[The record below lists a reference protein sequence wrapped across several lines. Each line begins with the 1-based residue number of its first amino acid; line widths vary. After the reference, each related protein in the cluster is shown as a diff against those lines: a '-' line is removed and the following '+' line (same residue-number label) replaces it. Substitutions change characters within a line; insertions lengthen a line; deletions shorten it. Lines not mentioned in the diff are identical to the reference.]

1 MKSVGIF
8 NALLRV
14 LLSVALV
21 VSFTPIPASAAE
33 DATVASGSPSAS
45 VGEQG
50 SALSGGLGEA
60 ALTGGAAV
68 EVAGAAAG
76 AGDVSSG
83 SDAESPAG
91 EASGAVEPAGEG
103 GDTAADASS
112 SAGEGAEA
120 AASPEGG
127 ETGSNA
133 ADAASSEDGET
144 GFKAA
149 EAADDPAQRD
159 AADAADDP
167 AERAADD
174 ELAQQGVLYAFG
186 KLMAG
191 GYVYACDEQGNLTKP
206 VDEDDPERN
215 AISARDVTN
224 LIIDYHVADIPKGLC
239 EGSTSLTSVR
249 FENDRLDSI
258 GDFAFAACAKLSFIS
273 FSDMHIGSIGAQ
285 AFAGCSSLTS
295 LSIKKPAE
303 IGALGEGC
311 FLKSGLEST
320 GLGNVKGLTSIP
332 ADAYEGCQNLSN
344 TGLGQNQQI
353 VSVGNWA
360 FANCPNLHLTG
371 LETNTSVS
379 QLGDGCFS
387 GSNLDGG
394 LILPSGSQIEELPSR
409 TFADTNMD
417 YAYFQCDHAVLIDVD
432 TFPKRGMQVMVP
444 SDMVGLYRS
453 GFPELNWDG
462 CNGAT
467 PVSVSECL
475 KDLRIEHDPN
485 VMEYAEDQQVSL
497 AGMKVTF
504 DHGYGRSSFDYEDL
518 KNCAFAQFIEVY
530 PDDGYLFRSSF
541 HGQRIH
547 MTYDD
552 GEVYLDAYSAE
563 PMRERGDTDLAV
575 DIQYSGALS
584 SGDSAT
590 GAGQYKPGETCVVVA
605 NATTPGRTFAYW
617 TDEEGNILS
626 EDQWYEFT
634 VERDTLLTAVFA
646 DSAKV
651 APEVRL
657 GSADGRQVIGAKAS
671 VLVDGRDMG
680 RSFTTYAGKHV
691 TLTCEYDTSKYH
703 FDHWESSLDKHYL
716 GSRPGDTIEYE
727 AVAGE
732 TPIAVLVEYGQVNV
746 SAKSASGLALGT
758 VSGSGTYELGQTVKL
773 SAIPANGCRFL
784 GWMHHGE
791 LLSTEASYAYRVQD
805 FDEVTGWFAFD
816 FSQTW
821 VAVRAA
827 SAQPDRG
834 SVSGAG
840 MYEEGTQV
848 TLTATPNAGF
858 AFSGWLC
865 DGEPIEGGEKLVV
878 TAKSADQTDALV
890 KRSPL
895 YTATFEPV
903 ACDIR
908 YEQMLDAGGRTLM
921 EGVEVPQVTGSL
933 STEGGQVVTLDAK
946 ALGMLDD
953 DTVFT
958 GWFDAATGERVC
970 ESLAYEFTPAGDTT
984 LQVRFSLKEVG
995 VHINPARTT
1004 DHSESYAHLQVD
1016 AANCYCSVGET
1027 VQLSATPDN
1036 AQFVGWYAA
1045 DGDDSVAISDQA
1057 TCEYKVAKPA
1067 NESAQMELTP
1077 WYSAIPASVVL
1088 SVAGTDE
1095 DGNAPG
1101 YFLTSG
1107 LYGVGQQVTVNA
1119 VPEPGYVFDYAT
1131 DALGNTVPAAPD
1143 GSYTFLLTGD
1153 TELVAHFRVAEDE
1166 DEAFEAL
1173 QIALL
1178 AVLGTIGVVAAVYGL
1193 GEIVDPIIAQAM
1205 IDIAGAETIEELA
1218 QIGKNVLKE
1227 IKDIFDHHKHDNDP
1241 NKPHGDHSVE
1251 ILTTAHPTEGG
1262 IVRGGG
1268 IHFEGTIAELEA
1280 IPNPGYRFVCWKE
1293 DGVERSVSQR
1303 MQIRITNATPEV
1315 VAMTAVFERNVRITT
1330 SAEVTGVD
1338 AGIPT
1343 GCNATPD
1350 VQTPRQGQEAKV
1362 IATEG
1367 EGYAFVGW
1375 FEDGIEVSKSPV
1387 YVFPAEVDRHL
1398 VAKFRKA
1405 DRTIVVGADP
1415 DEGAQVLCDG
1425 LPVEGG
1431 VVRAADGD
1439 ILTFTAVPAVRADD
1453 PEKKYKLVEWRK
1465 SDDSGR
1471 TVIDRGDVCEYRVDG
1486 NGRITAVMD
1495 GKDSHSVRAAA
1506 DPVEGGTATLKN
1518 GESIGEVLDVPEGE
1532 SVIATAE
1539 AREGYLFDGWYIS
1552 YGAADAA
1559 PTFASHDQTYTFAPV
1574 ADCTVTARF
1583 QRLCKVSVVAEPVD
1597 QLAGKY
1603 TVTGDGYCVSGKPVT
1618 LSVKL
1623 SDDVRD
1629 KFTFKG
1635 WYLGDS
1641 GVPMGTDPDHLELTP
1656 EQDTMVRAVF
1666 VPKRYRISVETDSH
1680 LVERGTVEIEG
1691 HPGADAVMVEYG
1703 SAVTIEAKPNEGFRF
1718 AHWKDGKRK
1727 KHPEQQLTVR
1737 VTEDQTYKA
1746 VFKGAE
1752 PEVVIAADSWL
1763 GGTVTCNG
1771 IEVTPTTDSFSLG
1784 QTLHLKAEPKTG
1796 YFFWGWYVNG
1806 IFTSLDM
1813 ECDVVAKGLTAKSE
1827 RCTVTAAFKPYEVV
1841 CLPVASPADGGSVR
1855 ASRVFAERGAEV
1867 DLKAQASPGYEFAG
1881 WYSAAGELES
1891 FEPEFTCRLMRSHV
1905 HVAHFEERSYEVSAV
1920 PAVADAD
1927 GNLVENRS
1935 AGWVEG
1941 AGTVGAGY
1949 SATLSAHALS
1959 GYTFEYWVDA
1969 KGNVVSRDADYRFV
1983 PSSDVKLSAVFA
1995 AKQFTVNVSA
2005 GEGYGSA
2012 TGSGTYAAGE
2022 VACVSAIPDAGAHF
2036 IGWFSGG
2043 ACLSTDATYRFQV
2056 SADIDLEAVFGMG
2069 SFTVSTIAS
2078 PTEAGYVSGFGGFD
2092 EGQRTTLSATAKPGF
2107 TFDCWRDAQ
2116 GAQVSGLPEC
2126 TVTVTSDAAYTA
2138 CFTRN
2143 SYGVTLSSNVEGVG
2157 ELSGEGVYE
2166 FGQVV
2171 HIQARQTDDRRFVGW
2186 QLVGADGS
2194 KAHFADDADTWF
2206 VLDEDLVEALD
2217 DSVLEL
2223 EAQFADPYEV
2233 AVKATPVVKGKST
2246 NRRCRVQGTGAYE
2259 AGETVTLN
2267 AVAGLGYR
2275 FVGWTSD
2282 QEGHAVVST
2291 DEVLSFEAKSD
2302 VMYYAQFEADGQVTI
2317 TASQS
2322 SILRGKAFLTSGN
2335 GLTSAT
2341 KTCDKGDP
2349 FVAMAIPWSTYRFSH
2364 WIDDAGAILS
2374 YNAVYV
2380 GIAQQDMQLTAVFYD
2395 AGFDLQVDTYPAS
2408 AGFSTVVPFTG
2419 DGYLTATWMVTIPFP
2434 GWRFRYWIDERGA
2447 PVGFSPIIVRPAVAN
2462 KTYTAYYV
2470 RDSWD
2475 VVAVDPRDG
2484 GYIYGSSENDEWGCA
2499 LVDKVENGSS
2509 CTLRAVPDEGYVF
2522 DGWYSIGKDGA
2533 AGSRPVSTDAAW
2545 TFTPEDDVTVTARF
2559 AEAPK
2564 FEVKASAI
2572 SGTVDPV
2579 SAAVPQ
2585 GGSASFTATP
2595 YDGCYLERAT
2605 VADVRDGSIADSV
2618 ELDIADYQGGSYCV
2632 TLNDIDV
2639 PQRLAFSF
2647 ARAGQPVV
2655 KAQPQDVSVHEGE
2668 AVTLSIA
2675 ADAAEEILAH
2685 EEVSCGAASSHELGY
2700 QWFRVTDGGEDVA
2713 LEGETSPSL
2722 TFDRTSA
2729 ADAGLY
2735 YCRVTQTYLGT
2746 VTFVDTDRAEVSI
2759 AKREDLAFNACG
2771 LPVATAHSD
2780 YAEAIKPA
2788 TGGTAPYTYAV
2799 APDSTLPEG
2808 LHLEVAEDGA
2818 MRITGTPESAGVF
2831 GFGIVC
2837 SDSAGQTRTA
2847 RFALMVAPQKADMSF
2862 AEANFVYDGQPQGP
2876 ELVGVPDGCAGFVKL
2891 SFTGTG
2897 DTRYS
2902 GSTAPADAGTYRVV
2916 ARLAANGYVGRAV
2929 AEFAIAQKPVS
2940 FDIAAADCV
2949 YDGKAHGVQV
2959 DAHGLS
2965 EQDYSVTYEGADG
2978 TVYGPTSEAPR
2989 DSGSYVATACV
3000 TNPNLVGEQKASFAI
3015 AKAPQTITGPTS
3027 YSGVFGG
3034 PGIVL
3039 QNTAKTPVAFD
3050 LVQDADGDAPVSLQ
3064 GCYATINA
3072 AGTAR
3077 VIARAAESRNYLVA
3091 DDVELTL
3098 SVAPAQ
3104 LLVAVDDAE
3113 RMEGES
3119 NPAFTSSLV
3128 SRAST
3133 DGVEVDYSCDAD
3145 EKSPAGDYIINASVD
3160 DPNFAATIV
3169 PGTLTVKAKP
3179 EPDPG
3184 PGPVDPDNPDPINPP
3199 EPGPNPDPDPD
3210 NPDPGPTPDP
3220 DNPDPDPVDPPNPP
3234 EPGPGPDPDNPDPG
3248 PGPDPDNPEPGPGPE
3263 PGPDNPDNPEPGPGP
3278 GPEPGPGPSP
3288 DPGPVNP
3295 PAPGPD
3301 PDPPNPPDP
3310 GPGPGPGPNPGP
3322 DPVDPGKPDP
3332 GPGPSPDNPDGP
3344 DNPDNPDNPNGPDN
3358 PDNPDNPNGPGKPDN
3373 PDKPDPSDPSKPGS
3387 DPDNPG
3393 SDPDNPDDPN
3403 SGNSGSSDDSNG
3415 SGGSDSGSSDDP
3427 NNSGNPGDSDNPDG
3441 SNGSPS
3447 GSGSANASV
3456 AAALG
3461 QTGDAVAKTGAM
3473 ATGVAALIAAA
3484 VAALAAALATRRRR
3498 R

>member
-1 MKSVGIF
+1 MKSVGIC
-8 NALLRV
+8 NALLRA

-21 VSFTPIPASAAE
+21 VSFTPIPGHAAEGASAQG
-33 DATVASGSPSAS
+33 GSPSAS
-45 VGEQG
+45 VGEQAASLSEG
-50 SALSGGLGEA
+50 SSEA
-60 ALTGGAAV
+60 ASAAHDAAGV
-68 EVAGAAAG
+68 LGAAADG
-76 AGDVSSG
+76 GGVSSG
-83 SDAESPAG
+83 SDAVSSIG
-91 EASGAVEPAGEG
+91 EASGSVAPAGEG
-103 GDTAADASS
+103 ADGASPADGESGSEAADA
-112 SAGEGAEA
+112 
-120 AASPEGG
+120 
-127 ETGSNA
+127 TDGS
-133 ADAASSEDGET
+133 
-144 GFKAA
+144 
-149 EAADDPAQRD
+149 
-159 AADAADDP
+159 

-174 ELAQQGVLYAFG
+174 EPAQQGVLYPFG
-186 KLMAG
+186 KLMAS
-191 GYVYACDEQGNLTKP
+191 GYVYACDERGDLTKRI
-206 VDEDDPERN
+206 DEDDPERN
-215 AISARDVTN
+215 AISARAVTN
-224 LIIDYHVADIPKGLC
+224 LIVDYYVAGIPEGLC
-239 EGSTSLTSVR
+239 EGSASLTSVL

-258 GDFAFAACAKLSFIS
+258 GDSAFAGCEKLSQVS
-273 FSDMHIGSIGAQ
+273 FSDMHIGSIGAR
-285 AFAGCSSLTS
+285 AFAGCSSLAS

-303 IGALGEGC
+303 VGALGEGC
-311 FLKSGLEST
+311 FQNSGLEST
-320 GLGNVKGLTSIP
+320 GLGNMKGLTSIP
-332 ADAYEGCQNLSN
+332 ADAYEGCQNLSD

-353 VSVGNWA
+353 ASVGTWA
-360 FANCPNLHLTG
+360 FANCPNLHQTG

-379 QLGDGCFS
+379 QLGEGCFS

-394 LILPSGSQIEELPSR
+394 LVLPSGSRIEQLPSR
-409 TFADTNMD
+409 AFAGTNMD
-417 YAYFQCDHAVLIDVD
+417 YAYFQCDHAVLIDSD

-444 SDMVGLYRS
+444 PGLVGLYRS
-453 GFPELNWDG
+453 GLPERNWDS

-467 PVSVSECL
+467 PVSVAECL
-475 KDLRIEHDPN
+475 KGLRIECDPD
-485 VMEYAEDQQVSL
+485 VMEYTEDDKVSL

-518 KNCAFAQFIEVY
+518 KNCAFSQFIEVY
-530 PDDGYLFRSSF
+530 PDEGYLFRSSF

-552 GEVYLDAYSAE
+552 GEVYFDAYSAE
-563 PMRERGDTDLAV
+563 PMRERGNTDLAV
-575 DIQYSGALS
+575 DIRYDGALS

-617 TDEEGNILS
+617 TDEQGNILS

-646 DSAKV
+646 DTATV

-657 GSADGRQVIGAKAS
+657 GSAEGQLVVGAKAG
-671 VLVDGRDMG
+671 VVVDGRDMG
-680 RSFTTYAGKHV
+680 TSFTTYAGKHV
-691 TLTCEYDTSKYH
+691 TLTCEYDASKYRL
-703 FDHWESSLDKHYL
+703 DHWESSLDKHYL
-716 GSRPGDTIEYE
+716 GSHPGDTIEYD
-727 AVAGE
+727 AVVGE
-732 TPIAVLVEYGQVNV
+732 TPIAVLVEYGQLNV
-746 SAKSASGLALGT
+746 SAKSASGLALGQ

-773 SAIPANGCRFL
+773 SAIPAKGCCFL
-784 GWMHHGE
+784 GWMHRGE

-827 SAQPDRG
+827 SSQPDRG

-840 MYEEGTQV
+840 MYEEGAQV
-848 TLTATPNAGF
+848 TLTATPNAGYAF
-858 AFSGWLC
+858 AGWLR
-865 DGEPIEGGEKLVV
+865 DGKPIEGGEKLVV
-878 TAKSADQTDALV
+878 TAESADQTGVLV

-895 YTATFEPV
+895 YTATFESV

-908 YEQMLDAGGRTLM
+908 YEQTLDTGGRTLM

-933 STEGGQVVTLDAK
+933 STEGGQTVALDAK

-953 DTVFT
+953 DAVFT
-958 GWFDAATGERVC
+958 GWFDASTGERVC
-970 ESLAYEFTPAGDTT
+970 ESVVYEFAAAGDVA
-984 LQVRFSLKEVG
+984 LQARFSLKEVG
-995 VHINPARTT
+995 VHINPAQTT
-1004 DHSESYAHLQVD
+1004 DHSEAYAHVQVD
-1016 AANCYCSVGET
+1016 AANCYRNVGET
-1027 VQLSATPDN
+1027 VQLSATLDN
-1036 AQFVGWYAA
+1036 AQFVGWYVA
-1045 DGDDSVAISDQA
+1045 DGDDSVAISDQP
-1057 TCEYKVAKPA
+1057 TCEYQVTKPV
-1067 NESAQMELTP
+1067 NESAQVEVTP

-1088 SVAGTDE
+1088 SVAGADD
-1095 DGNAPG
+1095 DGSTPG

-1153 TELVAHFRVAEDE
+1153 TELIAHFRVAEND

-1173 QIALL
+1173 KTALL
-1178 AVLGTIGVVAAVYGL
+1178 AVLGTVGVVAAIYGL
-1193 GEIVDPIIAQAM
+1193 GELVDPIIAQAM
-1205 IDIAGAETIEELA
+1205 IDIAGAETIEDLA
-1218 QIGKNVLKE
+1218 LIGKNVLKE

-1251 ILTTAHPTEGG
+1251 ILAAAHPAEGG
-1262 IVRGGG
+1262 TVRGGG

-1303 MQIRITNATPEV
+1303 MQVRITDATPEV

-1350 VQTPRQGQEAKV
+1350 AQTPRQGQEAKV

-1367 EGYAFVGW
+1367 EDYAFVGW

-1387 YVFPAEVDRHL
+1387 YVFPAELDRHL

-1405 DRTIVVGADP
+1405 DRTIVVAADP

-1453 PEKKYKLVEWRK
+1453 PDKKYKLVEWRTT
-1465 SDDSGR
+1465 DDSGR
-1471 TVIDRGDVCEYRVDG
+1471 TTIDRGDVCECRVDG
-1486 NGRITAVMD
+1486 NGRVTAVMD
-1495 GKDSHSVRAAA
+1495 GKDTHSVRAAA
-1506 DPVEGGTATLKN
+1506 DPVEGGTASLKN

-1532 SVIATAE
+1532 SVTATAE

-1552 YGAADAA
+1552 YGAADVA
-1559 PTFASHDQTYTFAPV
+1559 PTFASHDQSYTFAPM

-1597 QLAGKY
+1597 QLVGKC
-1603 TVTGDGYCVSGKPVT
+1603 TVTGDDYCESGKPVT

-1623 SDDVRD
+1623 ADDVRD

-1641 GVPMGTDPDHLELTP
+1641 GVPMGTDPSHLELTP
-1656 EQDTMVRAVF
+1656 EQDTVVRAVF
-1666 VPKRYRISVETDSH
+1666 VPNRYRISVKTDSL

-1691 HPGADAVMVEYG
+1691 HPGADAVMAEYG
-1703 SAVTIEAKPNEGFRF
+1703 STVTIKANPNEGFRF

-1737 VTEDQTYKA
+1737 VTGDQTYKA

-1752 PEVVIAADSWL
+1752 PEVVIAADTWL

-1784 QTLHLKAEPKTG
+1784 DTLHLKAEPKTG

-1806 IFTSLDM
+1806 IFASLDM
-1813 ECDVVAKGLTAKSE
+1813 ECDVVAKGLTAKSD

-1855 ASRVFAERGAEV
+1855 ASRVFTERGAEV
-1867 DLKAQASPGYEFAG
+1867 ELKAQASPGYEFTG
-1881 WYSAAGELES
+1881 WYSATGELES
-1891 FEPEFTCRLMRSHV
+1891 TAPEFTCRLMRSHV

-1920 PAVADAD
+1920 PAVAGD
-1927 GNLVENRS
+1927 GGVLIEDRS

-1941 AGTVGAGY
+1941 AGTVDAGY
-1949 SATLSAHALS
+1949 SANLSAHALS
-1959 GYTFEYWVDA
+1959 GYAFEYWADDR
-1969 KGNVVSRDADYRFV
+1969 GNVVSRDADYRFA
-1983 PSSDVKLSAVFA
+1983 PSGETKLFAVFS

-2005 GEGYGSA
+2005 GEGFGSA

-2036 IGWFSGG
+2036 VGWFSGG
-2043 ACLSTDATYRFQV
+2043 ACLSTDATYRFPV

-2126 TVTVTSDAAYTA
+2126 TVTVSGDAAYAA
-2138 CFTRN
+2138 CFKRN
-2143 SYGVTLSSNVEGVG
+2143 SYGVSLSSNVEGVG

-2171 HIQARQTDDRRFVGW
+2171 HVQARQTDDRRFVGW

-2194 KAHFADDADTWF
+2194 KAHFADGADTWF
-2206 VLDEDLVEALD
+2206 VLDEGLIEAID
-2217 DSVLEL
+2217 DGVLEL

-2233 AVKATPVVKGKST
+2233 SVKATPVVKGKST

-2282 QEGHAVVST
+2282 REGHVVVST

-2302 VMYYAQFEADGQVTI
+2302 VLYYAQFEADGQVTI

-2341 KTCDKGDP
+2341 MTCDKGDP
-2349 FVAMAIPWSTYRFSH
+2349 FVAMAIPWATYRFSH

-2484 GYIYGSSENDEWGCA
+2484 GHVDGSSENDEWEWA
-2499 LVDKVENGSS
+2499 VVDKVENGSS

-2647 ARAGQPVV
+2647 TRAGQPVV

-2808 LHLEVAEDGA
+2808 LHLEVAEDGVVQIA
-2818 MRITGTPESAGVF
+2818 GTPESAGVF
-2831 GFGIVC
+2831 GFDITC
-2837 SDSAGQTRTA
+2837 SDSAGQTCVA
-2847 RFALMVAPQKADMSF
+2847 RFALTVAPQKAELSF
-2862 AEANFVYDGQPQGP
+2862 AEANFVYNGQPQAP
-2876 ELVGVPDGCAGFVKL
+2876 ELKGVPAGCVGSVAL

-2897 DTRYS
+2897 GTRYS
-2902 GSTAPADAGTYRVV
+2902 GSTAPSDAGTYRVV

-3039 QNTAKTPVAFD
+3039 QNTAKTPVTFG

-3064 GCYATINA
+3064 GCYAMINA

-3077 VIARAAESRNYLVA
+3077 AIARAAESRNYLAA

-3133 DGVEVDYSCDAD
+3133 EGVEVNYSCDAD
-3145 EKSPAGDYIINASVD
+3145 EKSPAGDYSIDASVD

-3184 PGPVDPDNPDPINPP
+3184 PGPVDPDNP
-3199 EPGPNPDPDPD
+3199 E
-3210 NPDPGPTPDP
+3210 PGPTPDP
-3220 DNPDPDPVDPPNPP
+3220 DNPEPGPDPDPDNPEPGPVDPPNPP
-3234 EPGPGPDPDNPDPG
+3234 D
-3248 PGPDPDNPEPGPGPE
+3248 PGPGPE
-3263 PGPDNPDNPEPGPGP
+3263 PGPDNPDN
-3278 GPEPGPGPSP
+3278 PEPGPGPSP

-3461 QTGDAVAKTGAM
+3461 QTGDAAAKTGAM

>member
-1 MKSVGIF
+1 MKSVGIC

-21 VSFTPIPASAAE
+21 VSFTPIPGSAAE
-33 DATVASGSPSAS
+33 DESAQEGAPFALAGARGST
-45 VGEQG
+45 
-50 SALSGGLGEA
+50 LLDGLGEA
-60 ALTGGAAV
+60 ASTGGVSDAV
-68 EVAGAAAG
+68 AG
-76 AGDVSSG
+76 AGDASSG
-83 SDAESPAG
+83 SDAEPAAGEGSGAAASASEGAGEEGSGTAEVAG
-91 EASGAVEPAGEG
+91 EA
-103 GDTAADASS
+103 ASS
-112 SAGEGAEA
+112 
-120 AASPEGG
+120 
-127 ETGSNA
+127 
-133 ADAASSEDGET
+133 DG
-144 GFKAA
+144 
-149 EAADDPAQRD
+149 
-159 AADAADDP
+159 
-167 AERAADD
+167 AADD
-174 ELAQQGVLYAFG
+174 ESAQQGVLYSFG
-186 KLMAG
+186 KLMIS
-191 GYVYACDEQGNLTKP
+191 GYVYACDEQGDLTKP

-215 AISARDVTN
+215 AISARDVAN
-224 LIIDYHVADIPKGLC
+224 LIVDYHVADIPEGLC
-239 EGSTSLTSVR
+239 QDSMWLTSVR

-258 GDFAFAACAKLSFIS
+258 GGSAFADCTNLSWIS

-285 AFAGCSSLTS
+285 AFAGCVSLAS

-311 FLKSGLEST
+311 FQNSGLEST
-320 GLGNVKGLTSIP
+320 GLGSVKGLTFIP
-332 ADAYEGCQNLSN
+332 TDAYEGCQNLAD

-353 VSVGNWA
+353 ASVGNWA

-379 QLGDGCFS
+379 QLGEGCFS

-394 LILPSGSQIEELPSR
+394 LILPSGSQVEELPSR
-409 TFADTNMD
+409 AFSGTNMD
-417 YAYFQCDHAVLIDVD
+417 YAYFQCDHAVLIDSD
-432 TFPKRGMQVMVP
+432 SFPRRGMQVMVP
-444 SDMVGLYRS
+444 SGLVGLYRS
-453 GFPELNWDG
+453 GLPERNWES
-462 CNGAT
+462 CNGVT
-467 PVSVSECL
+467 PVSVADCL
-475 KDLRIEHDPN
+475 KDLRIECDPD
-485 VMEYAEDQQVSL
+485 VMEYNEDDKVSL

-504 DHGYGRSSFDYEDL
+504 DHGYGRSSFDYGEMRA
-518 KNCAFAQFIEVY
+518 NCAFAQFIEVY
-530 PDDGYLFRSSF
+530 PDEGYLFRSSF

-552 GEVYLDAYSAE
+552 GEVYFDAYSAV
-563 PMRERGDTDLAV
+563 PMRERGNTDLAV
-575 DIQYSGALS
+575 DIRYDGALS

-605 NATTPGRTFAYW
+605 NATTPGRAFAYW
-617 TDEEGNILS
+617 TDEEGTVLS
-626 EDQWYEFT
+626 EDQWYEFA

-646 DSAKV
+646 DKATV
-651 APEVRL
+651 APEARL
-657 GSADGRQVIGAKAS
+657 GSADGRPVAAAKTS

-680 RSFTTYAGKHV
+680 SSFTTYVGKRV
-691 TLTCEYDTSKYH
+691 TLTCEYDASKYH
-703 FDHWESSLDKHYL
+703 LDHWESSLDGHYL
-716 GSRPGDTIEYE
+716 GSRPGDSIEYD
-727 AVAGE
+727 AAAGE
-732 TPIAVLVEYGQVNV
+732 VPIAVLVECGQLNV
-746 SAKSASGLALGT
+746 SAKSASGLALGE
-758 VSGSGTYELGQTVKL
+758 VSGSGTYELGQTARL
-773 SAIPANGCRFL
+773 SVIPAKGCCFL
-784 GWMHHGE
+784 GWMHRGE
-791 LLSTEASYAYRVQD
+791 LISTEASYAYRVQD
-805 FDEVTGWFAFD
+805 FDEVAGWFAFD

-840 MYEEGTQV
+840 LYEEGTQV
-848 TLTATPNAGF
+848 TLSATPNAGYAF
-858 AFSGWLC
+858 AGWLR
-865 DGEPIEGGEKLVV
+865 DGEPIEGGAQLVV
-878 TAKSADQTDALV
+878 TAESADQTDALV

-895 YTATFEPV
+895 YTATFEPIPCEV
-903 ACDIR
+903 R
-908 YEQMLDAGGRTLM
+908 YEQTLDTGGRTLM
-921 EGVEVPQVTGSL
+921 EGVEVPQVAGSL
-933 STEGGQVVTLDAK
+933 SAEGGQTVTLDAE

-958 GWFDAATGERVC
+958 GWFDAATGELVSESTVC
-970 ESLAYEFTPAGDTT
+970 EFTAAGDAT
-984 LQVRFSLKEVG
+984 LQARFSLKEVG
-995 VHINPARTT
+995 VHINPAQTT
-1004 DHSESYAHLQVD
+1004 DHSDAYAHLQVD
-1016 AANCYCSVGET
+1016 AANCYRNVGET
-1027 VQLSATPDN
+1027 VQLSATLDN
-1036 AQFVGWYAA
+1036 AQFVGWYAV
-1045 DGDDSVAISDQA
+1045 DGDDSVAISDQP
-1057 TCEYKVAKPA
+1057 TCEYEVTKPV
-1067 NESAQMELTP
+1067 NESAQMEVTP

-1095 DGNAPG
+1095 EGNAPG

-1107 LYGVGQQVTVNA
+1107 LYGLGQQVTVNA

-1131 DALGNTVPAAPD
+1131 DALGNTVPAASD

-1153 TELVAHFRVAEDE
+1153 TELVAHFRVAEND

-1173 QIALL
+1173 KIALL
-1178 AVLGTIGVVAAVYGL
+1178 AVFGTVGVVAAIYGL
-1193 GEIVDPIIAQAM
+1193 GELVDPIIAQAM

-1218 QIGKNVLKE
+1218 EIGKNALAE
-1227 IKDIFDHHKHDNDP
+1227 IEEIFNKHKHDNDP

-1251 ILTTAHPTEGG
+1251 IVTTAHPAEGG
-1262 IVRGGG
+1262 TVRGGG
-1268 IHFEGTIAELEA
+1268 VHFEGTIAELEA
-1280 IPNPGYRFVCWKE
+1280 VPNPGYRFVCWKE
-1293 DGVERSVSQR
+1293 DGIERSVSKR
-1303 MQIRITNATPEV
+1303 MQIRITDATPEV

-1375 FEDGIEVSKSPV
+1375 FQDGIEVSKSPV

-1425 LPVEGG
+1425 VPVEGG

-1453 PEKKYKLVEWRK
+1453 PDKKYKLVEWRK
-1465 SDDSGR
+1465 TDDSGR

-1486 NGRITAVMD
+1486 NGRVTAVMD
-1495 GKDSHSVRAAA
+1495 GKDSHSVRAAT

-1518 GESIGEVLDVPEGE
+1518 GESVGEVLDVPEGE
-1532 SVIATAE
+1532 GATATAE

-1559 PTFASHDQTYTFAPV
+1559 PAFASHDQTYTFTPV

-1623 SDDVRD
+1623 ADDVRD

-1656 EQDTMVRAVF
+1656 EQDTVVRAVF
-1666 VPKRYRISVETDSH
+1666 APKRYRISVETDSH

-1703 SAVTIEAKPNEGFRF
+1703 STVTIKANPNEGFRF
-1718 AHWKDGKRK
+1718 VHWKDGKRK

-1737 VTEDQTYKA
+1737 VTGDQTYKA

-1806 IFTSLDM
+1806 IFTGLDM

-1855 ASRVFAERGAEV
+1855 ASRVFTERGAEV

-2107 TFDCWRDAQ
+2107 TFDCWRNAQ

-2206 VLDEDLVEALD
+2206 VLDEDLVESLD
-2217 DSVLEL
+2217 DGVLEL

-2233 AVKATPVVKGKST
+2233 AVKAAPVVKGKSA

-2484 GYIYGSSENDEWGCA
+2484 GHVDGSSENDEWEWA
-2499 LVDKVENGSS
+2499 VVDKVENGSS

-2647 ARAGQPVV
+2647 TRAGQPVV

-2808 LHLEVAEDGA
+2808 LHLEVAEDGVVQIA
-2818 MRITGTPESAGVF
+2818 GTPESAGVF
-2831 GFGIVC
+2831 GFDITC
-2837 SDSAGQTRTA
+2837 SDSAGQTCVA
-2847 RFALMVAPQKADMSF
+2847 RFALTVAPQKAELSF
-2862 AEANFVYDGQPQGP
+2862 AEANFVYNGQPQAP
-2876 ELVGVPDGCAGFVKL
+2876 ELKGVPAGCVGSVAL

-2897 DTRYS
+2897 GTRYS
-2902 GSTAPADAGTYRVV
+2902 GSTAPSDAGTYRVV

-3039 QNTAKTPVAFD
+3039 QNTAKTPVTFD

-3064 GCYATINA
+3064 GCYAMINA

-3077 VIARAAESRNYLVA
+3077 AIARAAESRNYLAA

-3133 DGVEVDYSCDAD
+3133 EGVEVNYSCDAD
-3145 EKSPAGDYIINASVD
+3145 EKSPAGDYSIDASVD

-3184 PGPVDPDNPDPINPP
+3184 PGPVDPDNP
-3199 EPGPNPDPDPD
+3199 E
-3210 NPDPGPTPDP
+3210 PGPTPDP
-3220 DNPDPDPVDPPNPP
+3220 DNPEPGPDPDPDNPEPGPVDPPNPP
-3234 EPGPGPDPDNPDPG
+3234 D
-3248 PGPDPDNPEPGPGPE
+3248 PGPGPE
-3263 PGPDNPDNPEPGPGP
+3263 PGPDNPDN
-3278 GPEPGPGPSP
+3278 PEPGPGPSP

-3461 QTGDAVAKTGAM
+3461 QTGDAAAKTGAM

-3484 VAALAAALATRRRR
+3484 VAALAAALATRRRCR
-3498 R
+3498 

>member
-1 MKSVGIF
+1 MKSVGIC

-21 VSFTPIPASAAE
+21 VSFTPIPGSAAE
-33 DATVASGSPSAS
+33 DASA
-45 VGEQG
+45 GARG
-50 SALSGGLGEA
+50 SALSNGLGEA
-60 ALTGGAAV
+60 ASTGGGDDAAG
-68 EVAGAAAG
+68 ASDAAAG
-76 AGDVSSG
+76 ARGASSG
-83 SDAESPAG
+83 SDTEPAASEG
-91 EASGAVEPAGEG
+91 SGA
-103 GDTAADASS
+103 AA
-112 SAGEGAEA
+112 SAGEGAGE
-120 AASPEGG
+120 EGSG
-127 ETGSNA
+127 
-133 ADAASSEDGET
+133 
-144 GFKAA
+144 AA
-149 EAADDPAQRD
+149 EAAGEAVSS
-159 AADAADDP
+159 
-167 AERAADD
+167 ERAADD
-174 ELAQQGVLYAFG
+174 EPAQQGVLYPFG
-186 KLMAG
+186 KLMAS
-191 GYVYACDEQGNLTKP
+191 GYVYACDEQGDLTKP
-206 VDEDDPERN
+206 VDEDDPECN
-215 AISARDVTN
+215 AISARDVAN
-224 LIIDYHVADIPKGLC
+224 LIVDYHVANIPEGLC
-239 EGSTSLTSVR
+239 QDSMWLTSVR

-258 GDFAFAACAKLSFIS
+258 GGSAFADCTNLSWIS

-285 AFAGCSSLTS
+285 AFAGCVSLTS

-311 FLKSGLEST
+311 FQNSGLEST
-320 GLGNVKGLTSIP
+320 GLGSVKGLTSIP
-332 ADAYEGCQNLSN
+332 TDAYEGCQNLSD

-353 VSVGNWA
+353 ASVGNWA

-379 QLGDGCFS
+379 HLGEGCFS

-409 TFADTNMD
+409 AFSGTSMD
-417 YAYFQCDHAVLIDVD
+417 YAYFQCDHAVLIDSD
-432 TFPKRGMQVMVP
+432 TFPRRGMQVMVP
-444 SDMVGLYRS
+444 SGLVGLYRS
-453 GFPELNWDG
+453 GLPKRNWES
-462 CNGAT
+462 CNGTT
-467 PVSVSECL
+467 PVSVADCL
-475 KDLRIEHDPN
+475 KDLRIECDPD
-485 VMEYAEDQQVSL
+485 VMEYNEDDKVSL
-497 AGMKVTF
+497 AGMKVAF
-504 DHGYGRSSFDYEDL
+504 DHGYGKSSFDYGEMRE
-518 KNCAFAQFIEVY
+518 NCAFAQFIEVY
-530 PDDGYLFRSSF
+530 PDEGYLFRSSF

-552 GEVYLDAYSAE
+552 GEVYFDAYSAA
-563 PMRERGDTDLAV
+563 PMRERGNTDLAV
-575 DIQYSGALS
+575 DIRYDGALS

-617 TDEEGNILS
+617 TDEQGNILS
-626 EDQWYEFT
+626 EDQRYEFT

-646 DSAKV
+646 DKATV
-651 APEVRL
+651 APEARL
-657 GSADGRQVIGAKAS
+657 GSADGQPVAAAKAS

-680 RSFTTYAGKHV
+680 SSFTTYVGKRV
-691 TLTCEYDTSKYH
+691 TLTCEYDASKYH
-703 FDHWESSLDKHYL
+703 LDHWESSLDGHYL
-716 GSRPGDTIEYE
+716 GSRPGDTIEYQ

-732 TPIAVLVEYGQVNV
+732 VPIAVLVECGQLNV
-746 SAKSASGLALGT
+746 SAKSASGLALGE
-758 VSGSGTYELGQTVKL
+758 VSGSGVYELGQTARL
-773 SAIPANGCRFL
+773 SAIPAKGCCFL
-784 GWMHHGE
+784 GWMHRGE
-791 LLSTEASYAYRVQD
+791 LISTEASYAYRVQD
-805 FDEVTGWFAFD
+805 FDEVTGWFAVD

-840 MYEEGTQV
+840 LYEEGAQV
-848 TLTATPNAGF
+848 TLSATPNAGYVF
-858 AFSGWLC
+858 AGWLR
-865 DGEPIEGGEKLVV
+865 DGEPIEGGAQLVV
-878 TAKSADQTDALV
+878 TAESADQTDALV

-895 YTATFEPV
+895 YTATFEPIPCEV
-903 ACDIR
+903 R
-908 YEQMLDAGGRTLM
+908 YEQTLDTGGRELM
-921 EGVEVPQVTGSL
+921 DGVEVPQVTGSL
-933 STEGGQVVTLDAK
+933 SAEGGQTVALDVE

-958 GWFDAATGERVC
+958 GWFDAATGERVS
-970 ESLAYEFTPAGDTT
+970 ESTVYEFTAAGDAT
-984 LQVRFSLKEVG
+984 LQARFSLKEVG
-995 VHINPARTT
+995 VHINPAQTT
-1004 DHSESYAHLQVD
+1004 DHSEAYAHLQVD
-1016 AANCYCSVGET
+1016 AANCYRNVGET
-1027 VQLSATPDN
+1027 VQLSATLDN
-1036 AQFVGWYAA
+1036 AQFVGWYAV
-1045 DGDDSVAISDQA
+1045 DGDDSVAISDQLA
-1057 TCEYKVAKPA
+1057 CEYKVTKPE
-1067 NESAQMELTP
+1067 NESAQMEVTP

-1088 SVAGTDE
+1088 SIADTDE

-1101 YFLTSG
+1101 SFLASG
-1107 LYGVGQQVTVNA
+1107 LYGLGQQVTVNA

-1131 DALGNTVPAAPD
+1131 DALGNTVPAASD

-1153 TELVAHFRVAEDE
+1153 TELVAHFRVAEND

-1173 QIALL
+1173 KIALL
-1178 AVLGTIGVVAAVYGL
+1178 AVFGTVGVVAAIYGL
-1193 GEIVDPIIAQAM
+1193 GELVDPIIAQAM
-1205 IDIAGAETIEELA
+1205 IDIAGAETVEELA
-1218 QIGKNVLKE
+1218 EIGKNALAE
-1227 IKDIFDHHKHDNDP
+1227 IEEIFNKHRHDNDP

-1251 ILTTAHPTEGG
+1251 IVTAAHPAEGG
-1262 IVRGGG
+1262 TVRGGG

-1293 DGVERSVSQR
+1293 DGVERSVSKR
-1303 MQIRITNATPEV
+1303 MQIRITDATPEV

-1330 SAEVTGVD
+1330 SADVTGVD

-1343 GCNATPD
+1343 GCNAAPD
-1350 VQTPRQGQEAKV
+1350 VQTLRQGQEAKV
-1362 IATEG
+1362 VATEG

-1405 DRTIVVGADP
+1405 DRTIVVAADP

-1439 ILTFTAVPAVRADD
+1439 ILTFTALPAARVDD

-1465 SDDSGR
+1465 TDDQGR
-1471 TVIDRGDVCEYRVDG
+1471 TTIDRGDVCEYRVDG
-1486 NGRITAVMD
+1486 NGRVTAVMD
-1495 GKDSHSVRAAA
+1495 GKDTHSVRAAT
-1506 DPVEGGTATLKN
+1506 DPMEGGTAALKN
-1518 GESIGEVLDVPEGE
+1518 GESVGEVLDVPEGE
-1532 SVIATAE
+1532 SVTATAE

-1552 YGAADAA
+1552 YGAADVA
-1559 PTFASHDQTYTFAPV
+1559 PAFASHDQTYTFAPV

-1597 QLAGKY
+1597 DLAGKY
-1603 TVTGDGYCVSGKPVT
+1603 TVTGDGYCESGKPVT

-1623 SDDVRD
+1623 ADDVRD

-1656 EQDTMVRAVF
+1656 EQDTVVRAVF

-1680 LVERGTVEIEG
+1680 LVERGSVEIEG
-1691 HPGADAVMVEYG
+1691 HPGADAVLAEYG
-1703 SAVTIEAKPNEGFRF
+1703 STVTIKATPNEGFRF
-1718 AHWKDGKRK
+1718 AHWKDGNRK

-1737 VTEDQTYKA
+1737 VTGDQTYRA

-1752 PEVVIAADSWL
+1752 PEVVIAADTWL

-1771 IEVTPTTDSFSLG
+1771 IEATPATDSFSLG

-1813 ECDVVAKGLTAKSE
+1813 ECEVQAKGLTAKSE

-1841 CLPVASPADGGSVR
+1841 CLPVASPAGGGSVR
-1855 ASRVFAERGAEV
+1855 ASRVFTERGAEV
-1867 DLKAQASPGYEFAG
+1867 ELKAQASPGYVFKG

-1891 FEPEFTCRLMRSHV
+1891 AEPEFTCRLMRSHV

-1920 PAVADAD
+1920 PAVAGD
-1927 GNLVENRS
+1927 GGVLIENRS

-1941 AGTVGAGY
+1941 TGVVDASY
-1949 SATLSAHALS
+1949 SASLSAHALS
-1959 GYTFEYWVDA
+1959 GYTFEYWADDR
-1969 KGNVVSRDADYRFV
+1969 GNVVSRDADYRFV
-1983 PSSDVKLSAVFA
+1983 PSSETKLFAVFA

-2022 VACVSAIPDAGAHF
+2022 VACVSAIPAAGAHF

-2043 ACLSTDATYRFQV
+2043 ACLSTDATYRFPV
-2056 SADIDLEAVFGMG
+2056 SADVDLEAVFGMG

-2116 GAQVSGLPEC
+2116 GAQVSGLPDC
-2126 TVTVTSDAAYTA
+2126 TVTVTGDAAYTA
-2138 CFTRN
+2138 CFKRN
-2143 SYGVTLSSNVEGVG
+2143 SYGVSLSSNVEGVG

-2171 HIQARQTDDRRFVGW
+2171 HVQARQTDDRRFVGW

-2194 KAHFADDADTWF
+2194 KTHFADDADTWF

-2217 DSVLEL
+2217 DGVLEL

-2233 AVKATPVVKGKST
+2233 AVKATTVVKGKST

-2282 QEGHAVVST
+2282 PQGHAVVST

-2341 KTCDKGDP
+2341 KTLDKGDP
-2349 FVAMAIPWSTYRFSH
+2349 FVAVAIPWATYRFSH
-2364 WIDDAGAILS
+2364 WIDDAGAVLS

-2408 AGFSTVVPFTG
+2408 AGFSMVVPFTG
-2419 DGYLTATWMVTIPFP
+2419 DGYLTAAWMVTIPFP
-2434 GWRFRYWIDERGA
+2434 GWKFRYWIDERGA
-2447 PVGFSPIIVRPAVAN
+2447 PVGFSTLIVRPAVAN
-2462 KTYTAYYV
+2462 KTYTAYYE
-2470 RDSWD
+2470 RASWN

-2484 GYIYGSSENDEWGCA
+2484 GHVDGSSDNDEWGCA
-2499 LVDKVENGSS
+2499 VVEKVENGSAY
-2509 CTLRAVPDEGYVF
+2509 TLRAVADEGHVF
-2522 DGWYSIGKDGA
+2522 DGWYAIGEDGA
-2533 AGSRPVSTDAAW
+2533 VGADPLSTDAAW
-2545 TFTPEDDVTVTARF
+2545 TFTPDDDMTVTARF
-2559 AEAPK
+2559 AEAPMLS
-2564 FEVKASAI
+2564 VKASAAN
-2572 SGTVDPV
+2572 GTVDPASV
-2579 SAAVPQ
+2579 AVPW
-2585 GGSASFTATP
+2585 GGNVSFTAAP
-2595 YDGCYLERAT
+2595 DVGCYLERAT
-2605 VADVRDGSIADSV
+2605 LAGVRDDGSAADPV
-2618 ELDIADYQGGSYCV
+2618 ELDIADYQGGSYRA
-2632 TLNDIDV
+2632 TLNGV
-2639 PQRLAFSF
+2639 KAPQELAFSF

-2655 KAQPQDVSVHEGE
+2655 KAQPQGASVHEGE
-2668 AVTLSIA
+2668 AVTLSVT
-2675 ADAAEEILAH
+2675 ADAAEDVLAH
-2685 EEVSCGAASSHELGY
+2685 EEVSSGAAASHELGY
-2700 QWFRVTDGGEDVA
+2700 QWFRVPEGGGEGEA

-2722 TFDRTSA
+2722 ALACAST
-2729 ADAGLY
+2729 ADAGSY
-2735 YCRVTQTYLGT
+2735 YCRIMQTYLGT
-2746 VTFVDTDRAEVSI
+2746 VTSVDTERAEVSI

-2771 LPVATAHSD
+2771 LPVATAHGEYVGAVD
-2780 YAEAIKPA
+2780 PA
-2788 TGGTAPYTYAV
+2788 TGGTPPYTYAV
-2799 APDSTLPEG
+2799 APDSALPEG
-2808 LHLEVAEDGA
+2808 LRLEVAEDGA
-2818 MRITGTPESAGVF
+2818 VRIVGTPESAGVF
-2831 GFGIVC
+2831 GFDIVC
-2837 SDSAGQTRTA
+2837 SDSAGQTCVA
-2847 RFALMVAPQKADMSF
+2847 RFALTVAPQKADMSF
-2862 AEANFVYDGQPQGP
+2862 AQANFVYTGQPQAP
-2876 ELVGVPDGCAGFVKL
+2876 ELVGVPDGCADSVAL

-2897 DTRYS
+2897 GTRYS
-2902 GSTAPADAGTYRVV
+2902 GGTAPTDAGTYRVV

-2940 FDIAAADCV
+2940 FDITAADCV
-2949 YDGKAHGVQV
+2949 YDGNAHGVQV

-2965 EQDYSVTYEGADG
+2965 EQDYSVTYAGVDG

-2989 DSGSYVATACV
+2989 DSGSYVAAARV
-3000 TNPNLVGEQKASFAI
+3000 ENPNLVGEQTASFAI

-3039 QNTAKTPVAFD
+3039 QNMAKTPVAFE
-3050 LVQDADGDAPVSLQ
+3050 LVQDVGGAAPVSLQ

-3077 VIARAAESRNYLVA
+3077 VIARAAGSRNYLAA
-3091 DDVELTL
+3091 DDVELTI

-3119 NPAFTSSLV
+3119 NPAFTSSLM
-3128 SRAST
+3128 SRANT
-3133 DGVEVDYSCDAD
+3133 DGVEVRYSCEAD

-3179 EPDPG
+3179 EPDPDPG
-3184 PGPVDPDNPDPINPP
+3184 PGPVDPDNPDPGPDPVDPPDPGPDPDPDPVDPPNPP
-3199 EPGPNPDPDPD
+3199 SPDPDPD
-3210 NPDPGPTPDP
+3210 NPDPGPDPDP
-3220 DNPDPDPVDPPNPP
+3220 PGPPDPGPGPDPVDPPD
-3234 EPGPGPDPDNPDPG
+3234 PGPGPDPGPDPDPGPGPGPVDPDNPDPG
-3248 PGPDPDNPEPGPGPE
+3248 PGP
-3263 PGPDNPDNPEPGPGP
+3263 
-3278 GPEPGPGPSP
+3278 
-3288 DPGPVNP
+3288 
-3295 PAPGPD
+3295 GPD
-3301 PDPPNPPDP
+3301 PVNPPDP
-3310 GPGPGPGPNPGP
+3310 GPGPDPVDPPSPGPDPDPGPGPGPNPVEPDNPDPGPRPGPGP
-3322 DPVDPGKPDP
+3322 DDPGKPDP
-3332 GPGPSPDNPDGP
+3332 GT
-3344 DNPDNPDNPNGPDN
+3344 
-3358 PDNPDNPNGPGKPDN
+3358 
-3373 PDKPDPSDPSKPGS
+3373 DPA
-3387 DPDNPG
+3387 NPG
-3393 SDPDNPDDPN
+3393 SGDTDP
-3403 SGNSGSSDDSNG
+3403 
-3415 SGGSDSGSSDDP
+3415 
-3427 NNSGNPGDSDNPDG
+3427 GNPGNPDG
-3441 SNGSPS
+3441 SPS
-3447 GSGSANASV
+3447 GPGSVNASG

-3461 QTGDAVAKTGAM
+3461 QTGDAAGRTGAA
-3473 ATGVAALIAAA
+3473 ATCVAA
-3484 VAALAAALATRRRR
+3484 VAALAAAVAMRRRR
-3498 R
+3498 S

>member
-1 MKSVGIF
+1 MKSVGIC

-33 DATVASGSPSAS
+33 DAMVAGGSPSTSA
-45 VGEQG
+45 GELG
-50 SALSGGLGEA
+50 STLSEGSGEA

-144 GFKAA
+144 GSKAA
-149 EAADDPAQRD
+149 EAAGDLAQRD

-174 ELAQQGVLYAFG
+174 EPAQQGVLYPFG
-186 KLMAG
+186 KLMAS
-191 GYVYACDEQGNLTKP
+191 GYVYACDERGNLTKP

-224 LIIDYHVADIPKGLC
+224 LIIDYHVANIPKGLC

-303 IGALGEGC
+303 IGALGEAC
-311 FLKSGLEST
+311 FMKSGLEST
-320 GLGNVKGLTSIP
+320 GLGNAKGLTSIP
-332 ADAYEGCQNLSN
+332 ADAYEGCQNLSD

-353 VSVGNWA
+353 VSVGFAA
-360 FANCPNLHLTG
+360 FANCPNLHVTG

-379 QLGDGCFS
+379 QLGDACFS

-394 LILPSGSQIEELPSR
+394 LVLPSGSQIEELPSR
-409 TFADTNMD
+409 AFADANLD
-417 YAYFQCDHAVLIDVD
+417 YAYFRCDHAVYIDSD
-432 TFPKRGMQVMVP
+432 TFPRRGMQVMVP
-444 SDMVGLYRS
+444 SSLVGLYRS
-453 GFPELNWDG
+453 STPERNWES
-462 CNGAT
+462 CNGQT
-467 PVSVSECL
+467 PVSIAECL

-485 VMEYAEDQQVSL
+485 VMEYAEDDKVSL

-504 DHGYGRSSFDYEDL
+504 DHGYGRSSFAYEDL

-552 GEVYLDAYSAE
+552 GEVYLDAYSAD
-563 PMRERGDTDLAV
+563 PMRERGNTDLAV
-575 DIQYSGALS
+575 DIRYDGALS

-617 TDEEGNILS
+617 TDEQGNILS

-646 DSAKV
+646 DKAKV

-657 GSADGRQVIGAKAS
+657 GSADGRQVIGARAS
-671 VLVDGRDMG
+671 VVVDGRDMG
-680 RSFTTYAGKHV
+680 TSFTTYAGKHV
-691 TLTCEYDTSKYH
+691 TLTCEYNAAKYH
-703 FDHWESSLDKHYL
+703 FDHWESSLGGYYL
-716 GSRPGDTIEYE
+716 GGIGDTIEYE

-746 SAKSASGLALGT
+746 SAKSASGLALGQ

-773 SAIPANGCRFL
+773 SAIPEKGCRFL
-784 GWMHHGE
+784 GWMHRGE
-791 LLSTEASYAYRVQD
+791 LMSTEASYAYRVQD

-848 TLTATPNAGF
+848 TLTATPNAGY
-858 AFSGWLC
+858 AFSGWLR
-865 DGEPIEGGEKLVV
+865 DGEPIEGGESLVV
-878 TAKSADQTDALV
+878 TVESADQTDALV

-895 YTATFEPV
+895 YTATFEPISCEV
-903 ACDIR
+903 S
-908 YEQMLDAGGRTLM
+908 YEQTLDTGGRTLM

-933 STEGGQVVTLDAK
+933 STEGGQTVTLDAK

-970 ESLAYEFTPAGDTT
+970 ESPVYEFTPAGDTT
-984 LQVRFSLKEVG
+984 LQARFSLKEVG
-995 VHINPARTT
+995 VHINPAQTT

-1016 AANCYCSVGET
+1016 AANCYRNVGET
-1027 VQLSATPDN
+1027 VQLSATLDN

-1045 DGDDSVAISDQA
+1045 DGDDSMAISDQA
-1057 TCEYKVAKPA
+1057 TCEYEVAKPA
-1067 NESAQMELTP
+1067 NESAQIEMTP

-1107 LYGVGQQVTVNA
+1107 LYGVGQQVTVSA

-1131 DALGNTVPAAPD
+1131 DALGNTVPAASD

-1166 DEAFEAL
+1166 FEAFEAL

-1178 AVLGTIGVVAAVYGL
+1178 AVLGTVGIVAAVYGL

-1218 QIGKNVLKE
+1218 QIGKNVLKK
-1227 IKDIFDHHKHDNDP
+1227 IKDIFDDHKHDNDP

-1251 ILTTAHPTEGG
+1251 IVATAHPTEGG

-1280 IPNPGYRFVCWKE
+1280 VPNPGYRFACWKE

-1303 MQIRITNATPEV
+1303 MQIRITDATPEV
-1315 VAMTAVFERNVRITT
+1315 VAMTAVFERNVHIST

-1362 IATEG
+1362 VATEG

-1387 YVFPAEVDRHL
+1387 YMFPAEVDRHL

-1439 ILTFTAVPAVRADD
+1439 IITFTAVPSARVDD
-1453 PEKKYKLVEWRK
+1453 PDKKYKLVEWRK
-1465 SDDSGR
+1465 TDDSGR
-1471 TVIDRGDVCEYRVDG
+1471 TVIDRGDTCEYRVDG
-1486 NGRITAVMD
+1486 NGRVTAVMD
-1495 GKDSHSVRAAA
+1495 GKDEHSVRAAA
-1506 DPVEGGTATLKN
+1506 DPVEGGTAALKN
-1518 GESIGEVLDVPEGE
+1518 GESVGEVLDVTEGE
-1532 SVIATAE
+1532 SVTATAE

-1552 YGAADAA
+1552 YGAADVA

-1574 ADCTVTARF
+1574 ADCTVAARF

-1656 EQDTMVRAVF
+1656 EQDTVVRAVF

-1691 HPGADAVMVEYG
+1691 HPGADAVMAEYG
-1703 SAVTIEAKPNEGFRF
+1703 STVTIKANPNEGFRF

-1737 VTEDQTYKA
+1737 VTGDQTYKA

-1752 PEVVIAADSWL
+1752 PEVVIAADTWL

-1771 IEVTPTTDSFSLG
+1771 IEVTPATDSFSLG
-1784 QTLHLKAEPKTG
+1784 QTMHLKAEPKTG

-1855 ASRVFAERGAEV
+1855 ASRVFTERGAEV

-1959 GYTFEYWVDA
+1959 GYTFEYWADA

-1983 PSSDVKLSAVFA
+1983 PSSDAKLSAVFA

-2022 VACVSAIPDAGAHF
+2022 VACVSAVPAAGAHF

-2043 ACLSTDATYRFQV
+2043 ACLSIDATYRFQV
-2056 SADIDLEAVFGMG
+2056 SADIDLEAVFGMD

-2107 TFDCWRDAQ
+2107 AFDCWRDAK

-2126 TVTVTSDAAYTA
+2126 TVTVTGDAAYTA

-2186 QLVGADGS
+2186 RLVGADGS
-2194 KAHFADDADTWF
+2194 KTHFADDADTWF

-2223 EAQFADPYEV
+2223 EAQFADPNEV

-2259 AGETVTLN
+2259 AGEIVTLN

-2470 RDSWD
+2470 RDSWN

-2484 GYIYGSSENDEWGCA
+2484 GCIYGSSENDEWGCA
-2499 LVDKVENGSS
+2499 LAEKVENGSS

-2533 AGSRPVSTDAAW
+2533 VGSRPVSTDAAW

-2559 AEAPK
+2559 AEVPK
-2564 FEVKASAI
+2564 LEVKASAI
-2572 SGTVDPV
+2572 NGTADPA

-2655 KAQPQDVSVHEGE
+2655 KAQPQDASVHEGE
-2668 AVTLSIA
+2668 AVALSVA
-2675 ADAAEEILAH
+2675 ADAAEEVLVH
-2685 EEVSCGAASSHELGY
+2685 EEVSCGAAASHELGY

-2713 LEGETSPSL
+2713 LEGETSASL
-2722 TFDRTSA
+2722 TFDRVA
-2729 ADAGLY
+2729 VADAGSY
-2735 YCRVTQTYLGT
+2735 YCRITQTYLGT
-2746 VTFVDTDRAEVSI
+2746 VTSIETDRAEVSI

-2780 YAEAIKPA
+2780 YVGAIKPA

-2799 APDSTLPEG
+2799 APDSALPEG
-2808 LHLEVAEDGA
+2808 LHLEVSEDGA
-2818 MRITGTPESAGVF
+2818 VRIAGTPETAGVF
-2831 GFGIVC
+2831 GFDIVC

-2847 RFALMVAPQKADMSF
+2847 RFALTVAPKKVDMSF
-2862 AEANFVYDGQPQGP
+2862 ATANFEYNGQPQGP
-2876 ELVGVPDGCAGFVKL
+2876 ELKGVPAECADSVKL
-2891 SFTGTG
+2891 FFTGTG

-2902 GSTAPADAGTYRVV
+2902 GSTAPTNAGTYRVV
-2916 ARLAANGYVGRAV
+2916 ARLAANGCVGRAV
-2929 AEFAIAQKPVS
+2929 AEFAIARKPVS
-2940 FDIAAADCV
+2940 FGITAADCV

-2959 DAHGLS
+2959 DAQGLP
-2965 EQDYSVTYEGADG
+2965 EQDYSVTYEGANG

-2989 DSGSYVATACV
+2989 DSGSYVATARV
-3000 TNPNLVGEQKASFAI
+3000 ENPNLVGEQKASFAI

-3039 QNTAKTPVAFD
+3039 QNTAKTPVTFE

-3064 GCYATINA
+3064 GCYAAINA

-3077 VIARAAESRNYLVA
+3077 VIARAAESRNYLA
-3091 DDVELTL
+3091 AADVELAI

-3133 DGVEVDYSCDAD
+3133 DGVEVRYSCDAD

-3160 DPNFAATIV
+3160 NPNFAATIV
-3169 PGTLTVKAKP
+3169 PGTLAVKAKP

-3184 PGPVDPDNPDPINPP
+3184 PGPVDPDNP

-3310 GPGPGPGPNPGP
+3310 GPSPGPGPEPGPNPGP

-3387 DPDNPG
+3387 DPDNSGPG
-3393 SDPDNPDDPN
+3393 S
-3403 SGNSGSSDDSNG
+3403 GNSDDSN
-3415 SGGSDSGSSDDP
+3415 SD
-3427 NNSGNPGDSDNPDG
+3427 NSGNPGDSDNPDG
-3441 SNGSPS
+3441 SNGSS
-3447 GSGSANASV
+3447 AGSANASG

-3461 QTGDAVAKTGAM
+3461 QTGDTVGRTGAA
-3473 ATGVAALIAAA
+3473 ATCAAAL
-3484 VAALAAALATRRRR
+3484 AALAAAVAMRRRR
-3498 R
+3498 S

>member
-1 MKSVGIF
+1 MKSVGIC

-21 VSFTPIPASAAE
+21 VSFTPIPGNAAEGATVADGSLSASAGQQAASPSEGSGEAASAA
-33 DATVASGSPSAS
+33 D
-45 VGEQG
+45 
-50 SALSGGLGEA
+50 
-60 ALTGGAAV
+60 
-68 EVAGAAAG
+68 AAAG
-76 AGDVSSG
+76 ASVT
-83 SDAESPAG
+83 
-91 EASGAVEPAGEG
+91 AV
-103 GDTAADASS
+103 
-112 SAGEGAEA
+112 
-120 AASPEGG
+120 
-127 ETGSNA
+127 
-133 ADAASSEDGET
+133 
-144 GFKAA
+144 
-149 EAADDPAQRD
+149 
-159 AADAADDP
+159 DAADDP

-174 ELAQQGVLYAFG
+174 EPAQQGVLYPFG
-186 KLMAG
+186 KLMAS
-191 GYVYACDEQGNLTKP
+191 GYVYACDERGDLTKRI
-206 VDEDDPERN
+206 DEDDPERN
-215 AISARDVTN
+215 AISARAVTN
-224 LIIDYHVADIPKGLC
+224 LIVDYHVAGIPEGLC
-239 EGSTSLTSVR
+239 EGSTSLTSVF

-258 GDFAFAACAKLSFIS
+258 GDSAFAGCVNLSWIS
-273 FSDMHIGSIGAQ
+273 FSDMHIGSIGAR
-285 AFAGCSSLTS
+285 AFAGCSSLAS

-311 FLKSGLEST
+311 FQNSGLEST
-320 GLGNVKGLTSIP
+320 GLGNMKGLTSIP
-332 ADAYEGCQNLSN
+332 ADAYEGCQNLSD

-353 VSVGNWA
+353 ASVGTWA

-379 QLGDGCFS
+379 QLGEGCFS

-394 LILPSGSQIEELPSR
+394 LVLPSGSRIEELPSR
-409 TFADTNMD
+409 AFAGTNMD
-417 YAYFQCDHAVLIDVD
+417 YAYFQCDHAVLIDSD

-444 SDMVGLYRS
+444 SGQVGLYRS
-453 GFPELNWDG
+453 GLPERNWDS

-467 PVSVSECL
+467 PVSVAEGL
-475 KDLRIEHDPN
+475 KGLRIECDPD
-485 VMEYAEDQQVSL
+485 VMEYAEDEKVSL

-504 DHGYGRSSFDYEDL
+504 DHGYGRSSFEYEDL
-518 KNCAFAQFIEVY
+518 KNCAFSQFIEVY
-530 PDDGYLFRSSF
+530 PDEGYLFRSSF

-552 GEVYLDAYSAE
+552 GEVYFDAYSAE
-563 PMRERGDTDLAV
+563 PMRERGNADLAV
-575 DIQYSGALS
+575 DIRYDGALS

-617 TDEEGNILS
+617 ADEQGNILS
-626 EDQWYEFT
+626 EDQWYEFA

-646 DSAKV
+646 DKATV

-657 GSADGRQVIGAKAS
+657 GSAEGQLVVGAKAS

-680 RSFTTYAGKHV
+680 TSFTTYAGKHV
-691 TLTCEYDTSKYH
+691 TLTCEYDASKYRL
-703 FDHWESSLDKHYL
+703 DHWESSLDKHYL
-716 GSRPGDTIEYE
+716 GSRPGDIVEYD
-727 AVAGE
+727 AVVGE
-732 TPIAVLVEYGQVNV
+732 TPIAVLVEYGQLNV
-746 SAKSASGLALGT
+746 SAKSASGLALGQ

-773 SAIPANGCRFL
+773 SAIPAKGCCFL

-791 LLSTEASYAYRVQD
+791 LLSTEASYAYRVQG

-834 SVSGAG
+834 SVTGSG
-840 MYEEGTQV
+840 MYEEGAQV
-848 TLTATPNAGF
+848 TLTATPNAGYAF
-858 AFSGWLC
+858 AGWLR
-865 DGEPIEGGEKLVV
+865 DGESIEGGAKLVV
-878 TAKSADQTDALV
+878 TAESADQTDVLV

-895 YTATFEPV
+895 YTATFESV

-908 YEQMLDAGGRTLM
+908 YEQTLDTGGRTLM

-933 STEGGQVVTLDAK
+933 SAEGGQTVALDAK

-958 GWFDAATGERVC
+958 GWFDASTGERVC
-970 ESLAYEFTPAGDTT
+970 ESTVCEFAAAGDVA
-984 LQVRFSLKEVG
+984 LQARFSLKEVG
-995 VHINPARTT
+995 VHINPAQTT
-1004 DHSESYAHLQVD
+1004 DHSEAYAHLQVD
-1016 AANCYCSVGET
+1016 AANCYRNVGET
-1027 VQLSATPDN
+1027 VQLSATLDN

-1045 DGDDSVAISDQA
+1045 DGDDSAAISDQPI
-1057 TCEYKVAKPA
+1057 CEYQVTKPV
-1067 NESAQMELTP
+1067 NESAQVEITP

-1088 SVAGTDE
+1088 SVAGADE

-1153 TELVAHFRVAEDE
+1153 TELIAHFRVAEND

-1173 QIALL
+1173 KTALL
-1178 AVLGTIGVVAAVYGL
+1178 AVLGTVGVVAAIYGL
-1193 GEIVDPIIAQAM
+1193 GELVDPIIAQAM

-1218 QIGKNVLKE
+1218 QIGKNALKE

-1251 ILTTAHPTEGG
+1251 IVAAAHPAEGG
-1262 IVRGGG
+1262 TVRGGG

-1303 MQIRITNATPEV
+1303 MQIRITDATPEV

-1387 YVFPAEVDRHL
+1387 YVFPAELDRHL

-1405 DRTIVVGADP
+1405 DRTIVVAADP

-1453 PEKKYKLVEWRK
+1453 PDKKYKLVEWRTT
-1465 SDDSGR
+1465 DDSGR
-1471 TVIDRGDVCEYRVDG
+1471 TTIDRGDVCECRVDG
-1486 NGRITAVMD
+1486 NGRVTAVMD
-1495 GKDSHSVRAAA
+1495 GKDVHSVRAAA

-1532 SVIATAE
+1532 SVTATAE

-1552 YGAADAA
+1552 YGAADVA
-1559 PTFASHDQTYTFAPV
+1559 PTFASHDQAYTFAPV

-1583 QRLCKVSVVAEPVD
+1583 RRLCKVSVVAEPVD

-1603 TVTGDGYCVSGKPVT
+1603 TVTGDGYCESGKPVT

-1623 SDDVRD
+1623 ADDVRD

-1656 EQDTMVRAVF
+1656 EQDTVVRAVF
-1666 VPKRYRISVETDSH
+1666 VPKRYCISVETDSL

-1691 HPGADAVMVEYG
+1691 HPGADAVMAEYG
-1703 SAVTIEAKPNEGFRF
+1703 STVTIKATPNEGFRF

-1737 VTEDQTYKA
+1737 VTGDQTYKA

-1752 PEVVIAADSWL
+1752 PEVVIAADTWL

-1784 QTLHLKAEPKTG
+1784 DTLHLKAEPKTG

-1827 RCTVTAAFKPYEVV
+1827 RCTITAAFKPYEVV

-1855 ASRVFAERGAEV
+1855 ASRVFTERGAEV
-1867 DLKAQASPGYEFAG
+1867 DLKAQASPGYVFTG

-1891 FEPEFTCRLMRSHV
+1891 TAPEFTCRLMRSHV
-1905 HVAHFEERSYEVSAV
+1905 HVAHFEERSYGVSAV
-1920 PAVADAD
+1920 PAVAGD
-1927 GNLVENRS
+1927 GGVLIEDRS

-1941 AGTVGAGY
+1941 AGTVDAGY
-1949 SATLSAHALS
+1949 SANLSAHALS
-1959 GYTFEYWVDA
+1959 GYAFEYWADDR
-1969 KGNVVSRDADYRFV
+1969 GNVVSRDADYRFA
-1983 PSSDVKLSAVFA
+1983 PSGETKLFAVFA

-2005 GEGYGSA
+2005 GEGFGSA

-2022 VACVSAIPDAGAHF
+2022 VACVSAIPGAGAHF
-2036 IGWFSGG
+2036 VGWFSGG
-2043 ACLSTDATYRFQV
+2043 ACLSTDATYRFPV

-2116 GAQVSGLPEC
+2116 GVQVSGLPEC
-2126 TVTVTSDAAYTA
+2126 TVTVSGDAAYTA
-2138 CFTRN
+2138 CFKRN
-2143 SYGVTLSSNVEGVG
+2143 SYGVSLSSNVEGVG

-2171 HIQARQTDDRRFVGW
+2171 HVQARQTDDRRFVGW

-2194 KAHFADDADTWF
+2194 KTHFADDADIWF
-2206 VLDEDLVEALD
+2206 VLDEDLIEAID
-2217 DSVLEL
+2217 DGALEL

-2282 QEGHAVVST
+2282 REGHVVVST

-2302 VMYYAQFEADGQVTI
+2302 VLYYAQFEADGQVTI

-2335 GLTSAT
+2335 GLTSA
-2341 KTCDKGDP
+2341 KMTCDKGDP
-2349 FVAMAIPWSTYRFSH
+2349 FVAMAIPWATCRFSH

-2470 RDSWD
+2470 RDSWN
-2475 VVAVDPRDG
+2475 VVAVDPREG
-2484 GYIYGSSENDEWGCA
+2484 GYIDGSSENDEWGCV

-2509 CTLRAVPDEGYVF
+2509 CTLRAVPDEGHVF
-2522 DGWYSIGKDGA
+2522 DGWYAIGEDGA
-2533 AGSRPVSTDAAW
+2533 VGDEPLSTDAAW
-2545 TFTPEDDVTVTARF
+2545 TFTPDADMTVTARF
-2559 AEAPK
+2559 AEKPMLSA
-2564 FEVKASAI
+2564 KASAVN
-2572 SGTVDPV
+2572 GTVDPASV
-2579 SAAVPQ
+2579 AVPW
-2585 GGSASFTATP
+2585 GGSVSFTAAP
-2595 YDGCYLERAT
+2595 DAGCYLERAT
-2605 VADVRDGSIADSV
+2605 VTDVRDDGSVADAV
-2618 ELDIADYQGGSYCV
+2618 ELDIADYQGGSYRA
-2632 TLNDIDV
+2632 TLDGV
-2639 PQRLAFSF
+2639 KAPQELAFLF

-2655 KAQPQDVSVHEGE
+2655 KAQPQGASVHEGE
-2668 AVTLSIA
+2668 AVTLSVA
-2675 ADAAEEILAH
+2675 ADAAEDVLAH
-2685 EEVSCGAASSHELGY
+2685 EEVSCGAAATHELGY
-2700 QWFRVTDGGEDVA
+2700 QWFRVIDGGDDVA
-2713 LEGETSPSL
+2713 LEGETSSSL
-2722 TFDRTSA
+2722 MLACATA
-2729 ADAGLY
+2729 ADAGSY
-2735 YCRVTQTYLGT
+2735 YCRITQTYLST
-2746 VTFVDTDRAEVSI
+2746 VTSVKTDRAEVSI

-2771 LPVATAHSD
+2771 LPVATAHGE
-2780 YAEAIKPA
+2780 YVGAIKPA
-2788 TGGTAPYTYAV
+2788 TGGTAPYAYVV
-2799 APDSTLPEG
+2799 APDSALPEG
-2808 LHLEVAEDGA
+2808 LRLEVAEDGA
-2818 MRITGTPESAGVF
+2818 VQIVGTPESAGVF

-2837 SDSAGQTRTA
+2837 SDSAGQTCVA
-2847 RFALMVAPQKADMSF
+2847 RFALMVAPQKADLSF
-2862 AEANFVYDGQPQGP
+2862 AEGNFVYDGQPQAP
-2876 ELVGVPDGCAGFVKL
+2876 ELEGVPAECAGSVVL

-2897 DTRYS
+2897 GTRYS
-2902 GSTAPADAGTYRVV
+2902 GSTAPTDAGTYRVV
-2916 ARLAANGYVGRAV
+2916 ARLAANGCVGRAV

-2940 FDIAAADCV
+2940 IDIAAVDCV
-2949 YDGKAHGVQV
+2949 YDGNAHGVQV
-2959 DAHGLS
+2959 DAQGLP
-2965 EQDYSVTYEGADG
+2965 EQDYSVTYEGEDG

-2989 DSGSYVATACV
+2989 DSGSYVATARV
-3000 TNPNLVGEQKASFAI
+3000 ENPNLVGEQKASFTI
-3015 AKAPQTITGPTS
+3015 AKAPQTIMGPTS

-3039 QNTAKTPVAFD
+3039 QNTAKTPVTFE

-3072 AGTAR
+3072 AGVAR
-3077 VIARAAESRNYLVA
+3077 VIARAAESRNYLAA
-3091 DDVELTL
+3091 DDMELTI

-3119 NPAFTSSLV
+3119 NPVFTSSLV
-3128 SRAST
+3128 SRANT
-3133 DGVEVDYSCDAD
+3133 DGVEVRYSCDAD
-3145 EKSPAGDYIINASVD
+3145 EKSPAGDYIITASVD

-3169 PGTLTVKAKP
+3169 PGTLTVKP

-3184 PGPVDPDNPDPINPP
+3184 PGPVDPDNPDP
-3199 EPGPNPDPDPD
+3199 G
-3210 NPDPGPTPDP
+3210 
-3220 DNPDPDPVDPPNPP
+3220 PDPV
-3234 EPGPGPDPDNPDPG
+3234 
-3248 PGPDPDNPEPGPGPE
+3248 
-3263 PGPDNPDNPEPGPGP
+3263 
-3278 GPEPGPGPSP
+3278 
-3288 DPGPVNP
+3288 
-3295 PAPGPD
+3295 
-3301 PDPPNPPDP
+3301 DPPNPPDP
-3310 GPGPGPGPNPGP
+3310 GPGP
-3322 DPVDPGKPDP
+3322 
-3332 GPGPSPDNPDGP
+3332 
-3344 DNPDNPDNPNGPDN
+3344 NPDNPEPGPG
-3358 PDNPDNPNGPGKPDN
+3358 PDNPNGPGDPG
-3373 PDKPDPSDPSKPGS
+3373 KPDPTKPGSNPDDPSGS

-3393 SDPDNPDDPN
+3393 SGSGGSDDPN
-3403 SGNSGSSDDSNG
+3403 SGNSDSPSGSGNSG
-3415 SGGSDSGSSDDP
+3415 SGGTADP
-3427 NNSGNPGDSDNPDG
+3427 DGSGNPGDPDNPNA
-3441 SNGSPS
+3441 SNGSS
-3447 GSGSANASV
+3447 GPGSAKVSGV
-3456 AAALG
+3456 AALG
-3461 QTGDAVAKTGAM
+3461 QTGAAAAKTGAA
-3473 ATGVAALIAAA
+3473 ATGVAALVA
-3484 VAALAAALATRRRR
+3484 AALAALAAIVAIRRRR